1 MNDCKK
7 QAIAKLNLSIN
18 HLFYRVWIL
27 EYSEIPSLLK
37 ELWGMNL
44 KPTIE
49 DSYGKAMLLIE
60 KNELHDEKVMKAIKL
75 IAKQKELKIVDFPSQ
90 TALF

>member
-1 MNDCKK
+1 M
-7 QAIAKLNLSIN
+7 I
-18 HLFYRVWIL
+18 IL
-27 EYSEIPSLLK
+27 EYNEVPSLLK

-44 KPTIE
+44 KPTVE

-60 KNELHDEKVMKAIKL
+60 KNGLQDEKVMKAIKL
-75 IAKQKELKIVDFPSQ
+75 IAKQKELKIVDFPNH